1 MTRDTGLLNDAELET
16 VSGGGGLPL
25 VFGSSIDLPKIPRA
39 KDLLTP
45 DQIDKLLTVPFNPP
59 PPRG

>member
-25 VFGSSIDLPKIPRA
+25 AFPATIDLPHLPQA

-45 DQIDKLLTVPFNPP
+45 AQIDKLLSIPFNPP